1 MKKKS
6 MAIGFAMIMAASLA
20 ACGGKAETGAQAGAG
35 TSAAADSSAAG
46 SEASSGDVT
55 GDYRELSLFAASLP
69 ENTPTGGALAKMA
82 DYINEHS
89 NGTLKAIAYYDTAL
103 GDATSMVQG
112 LQQGTVDI
120 GIAGTAYFSGLN
132 PEIEVFQLPFLFED
146 LDTAREA
153 TTGAAAEKINEDFGQ
168 FGIVGLSFW
177 ENGFRELSNNVRPV
191 TTPADLSGIKMRT
204 LPATVQVETW
214 KALGAL
220 PTTIDASELYTA
232 LQQGTVSA
240 EENPLHEIVSRKFY
254 EVQQYITLT
263 DHVYTP
269 FMMGISQKTWDKLS
283 DQQKQVV
290 MDAANAGK
298 EAQRKANE
306 EKTIEA
312 KQVLLDNGC
321 EIVENPDKEAFK
333 EIAVSA
339 WKVFTD
345 ENGTELLDII
355 QKN

>member
-1 MKKKS
+1 MRKTV
-6 MAIGFAMIMAASLA
+6 MYMLLA
-20 ACGGKAETGAQAGAG
+20 AAVLGMGGCGKANQPASADNGG
-35 TSAAADSSAAG
+35 TEAKKAEAAIELSVFAG
-46 SEASSGDVT
+46 SVA
-55 GDYRELSLFAASLP
+55 
-69 ENTPTGGALAKMA
+69 ENTPTGTGLTAMV
-82 DYINEHS
+82 DYINE
-89 NGTLKAIAYYDTAL
+89 NGGGTLKATDYYDTAL

-112 LQQGTVDI
+112 LQQGTIDI
-120 GIAGTAYFSGLN
+120 GVSGTAYFSGLV
-132 PEIEVFQLPFLFED
+132 PEVEVFQLPFLFDNLEE
-146 LDTAREA
+146 ARA
-153 TTGAAAEKINEDFGQ
+153 AVDGAASEKIFEKFAEK
-168 FGIVGLSFW
+168 GIVGLAFW

-191 TTPADLSGIKMRT
+191 TTPADLNGIKMRT

-290 MDAANAGK
+290 MDAANVGK